1 MTSAIPHLVGMVH
14 LRPLP
19 GSPGY
24 QGDFDSVEKAAVAE
38 ARTLA
43 EAGFPALLVENFGDA
58 PFFAGRVPPETI
70 ASMTLAVSRVADA
83 VGLPFGVNVLR
94 NDGLAALAIAS
105 ITGASFIRVNVLT
118 GVMHTD
124 QGPIVGEA
132 AVLQRRRAQL
142 SPEVEIWADVMVKHA
157 TPPPDLD
164 MSQAVADTVERGLA
178 HAVIIS
184 GPRTGIG
191 PSPDDLEH
199 ARSAAPE
206 GTRLVI
212 GSGATIDNLGELVG
226 LADTLI
232 VGSALKTDNDPRNPI
247 DGDRARRFVAAAQD
261 RGLL

>member
-1 MTSAIPHLVGMVH
+1 MTSAIPRLVGMVH

-24 QGDFDSVEKAAVAE
+24 SGDFESVARAALADAE
-38 ARTLA
+38 ALA

-70 ASMTLAVSRVADA
+70 ASMAVGVTAVAER
-83 VGLPFGVNVLR
+83 VGLPLGVNVLR

-105 ITGASFIRVNVLT
+105 ISRARFIRVNVLT

-157 TPPPDLD
+157 TPPPEVDLA
-164 MSQAVADTVERGLA
+164 QAVADTVERGLA
-178 HAVIIS
+178 DAVIVS
-184 GPRTGIG
+184 GARTGIG
-191 PSPDDLEH
+191 PSLDDLEM
-199 ARSAAPE
+199 ARAAAPKD
-206 GTRLVI
+206 TRLVV
-212 GSGATIDNLGELVG
+212 GSGATTGNLGNLMTQ
-226 LADTLI
+226 ADTVI
-232 VGSALKTDNDPRNPI
+232 VGSALKADNDARNRVDPE
-247 DGDRARRFVAAAQD
+247 RARDFVAAARD
-261 RGLL
+261 HGLL